1 MLQLFL
7 ESLEEFVPVLEEAFA
22 KTDNKKI
29 YETAHKLKGAA
40 GALYLEDIFESMQ
53 EIEKS
58 AAEGNAMWH
67 SDKMKSLYA
76 YIEVFK
82 KGLAQYH

>member
-1 MLQLFL
+1 M

-40 GALYLEDIFESMQ
+40 GALYLQDIFESMQ

-58 AAEGNAMWH
+58 VAEGNAIQH
-67 SDKMKSLYA
+67 RNKTRLLYE
-76 YIEVFK
+76 YMEVFK
-82 KGLAQYH
+82 KGVSQYH